1 MFANGSRRDVCV
13 MAWGG
18 DVRDGSEPAFEI
30 EAQLIGA
37 TGGSRALAL
46 AGPPRVVPDADGIE
60 RYVLTLA
67 PSDIPAGRYVLR
79 VAFVDPVSGATGRS
93 EIPVRIE

>member
-1 MFANGSRRDVCV
+1 

-18 DVRDGSEPAFEI
+18 AARHRQDPAFAVQ
-30 EAQLIGA
+30 AQLIGTA
-37 TGGSRALAL
+37 GGARGLSLV
-46 AGPPRVVPDADGIE
+46 GPPRVVPDADGIE

-67 PSDIPAGRYVLR
+67 PSEFPAGRYVLR
-79 VAFVDPVSGATGRS
+79 VGFVDPVSGATGRS